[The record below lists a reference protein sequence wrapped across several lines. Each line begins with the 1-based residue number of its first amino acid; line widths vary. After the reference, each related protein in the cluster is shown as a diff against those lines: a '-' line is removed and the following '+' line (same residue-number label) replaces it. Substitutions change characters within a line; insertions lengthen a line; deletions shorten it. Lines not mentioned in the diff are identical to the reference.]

1 MSKLNKIDIENTVV
15 SITQINNPK
24 KMILKAKSVKISDEA
39 LGCQIIFSDT
49 EPQFDNDDEKYIL
62 IQKFFDDD
70 IDEAENYCYIE
81 SLDEEIIGHYNK
93 LEATLKRDYLELK
106 LKKRIIKIYFEIE
119 EKQFNE
125 LKSVLKIIL
134 YDLGKIELD

>member
-1 MSKLNKIDIENTVV
+1 
-15 SITQINNPK
+15 
-24 KMILKAKSVKISDEA
+24 MILKTKSVSISDEP
-39 LGCQIIFSDT
+39 LGCQVVFSDT
-49 EPQFDNDDEKYIL
+49 EPQFDNEDEKYIL

-70 IDEAENYCYIE
+70 IDETENYCYIE
-81 SLDEEIIGHYNK
+81 SHDDNIIGHYNK

-106 LKKRIIKIYFEIE
+106 LKKRIVKIYFEIE

-134 YDLGKIELD
+134 HDLGKIELD

>member
-1 MSKLNKIDIENTVV
+1 
-15 SITQINNPK
+15 
-24 KMILKAKSVKISDEA
+24 MILKTKSVEISDEA
-39 LGCQIIFSDT
+39 LGCQIVFSDT

-62 IQKFFDDD
+62 IQRFFDDD

-81 SLDEEIIGHYNK
+81 SHEKNIGGHYEK

-106 LKKRIIKIYFEIE
+106 LKKRIVKIYFEIE

-134 YDLGKIELD
+134 YDVGKIELD

>member
-1 MSKLNKIDIENTVV
+1 
-15 SITQINNPK
+15 
-24 KMILKAKSVKISDEA
+24 MILKTKSVEISDEP

-49 EPQFDNDDEKYIL
+49 ESQFENEDEEYIL

-70 IDEAENYCYIE
+70 IDEIENYCYIE
-81 SLDEEIIGHYNK
+81 SHEENITGHYNK
-93 LEATLKRDYLELK
+93 LEAILKKNYLELK
-106 LKKRIIKIYFEIE
+106 LKKRIVKIYFEIE

-134 YDLGKIELD
+134 YDLGEIELD

>member
-1 MSKLNKIDIENTVV
+1 
-15 SITQINNPK
+15 
-24 KMILKAKSVKISDEA
+24 MILKTKSVRISDEA

-49 EPQFDNDDEKYIL
+49 EPQFDNEDEKYIL

-70 IDEAENYCYIE
+70 IDEIENYCYIE
-81 SLDEEIIGHYNK
+81 SHEENITGHYNK
-93 LEATLKRDYLELK
+93 LEATLKRDNLELK
-106 LKKRIIKIYFEIE
+106 LKKRIINIYFDIE

-134 YDLGKIELD
+134 HDLGEIELD